1 LASAELYD
9 PASGFAQL
17 QPQLASERL
26 SRILKDME
34 VHFTPEQEVQLAQI
48 ATKAGTDPEHLVK
61 DAVLRLLEDEIRSR
75 PVVPEL
81 PVWRLGVIGSLHRRD
96 IYNDVR

>member
-1 LASAELYD
+1 
-9 PASGFAQL
+9 
-17 QPQLASERL
+17 
-26 SRILKDME
+26 ME
-34 VHFTPEQEVQLAQI
+34 VHFTPEQEAQLAQI

-61 DAVLRLLEDEIRSR
+61 DAVLRLLEDEIRTR